1 MSKPRSKRISEEI
14 RKIVADVIRND
25 IKDPRVSKMATITA
39 VETTRDLRYATI
51 YVSVFDSDD
60 MKEKTIEGL
69 NRAKG
74 YIRRAIGDA
83 LDVRYTPE
91 PIFKLDESIEN
102 AIHLSKLIRDVQ
114 PEESQVS
121 SDETEDDEDDEYE
134 EDEE

>member
-14 RKIVADVIRND
+14 RKIVAEVIRND
-25 IKDPRVSKMATITA
+25 IKDPRVSKMATITS
-39 VETTRDLRYATI
+39 VETTRDLRFATI
-51 YVSVFDSDD
+51 YVSVFDSDE

-74 YIRRAIGDA
+74 FIRRAIGDK

-91 PIFKLDESIEN
+91 PIFKLDETIEN
-102 AIHLSKLIRDVQ
+102 AIHLSKLIREAQ
-114 PEESQVS
+114 PESPSEVN
-121 SDETEDDEDDEYE
+121 DDDNEVEDE

>member
-14 RKIVADVIRND
+14 RKIVAEVIRND
-25 IKDPRVSKMATITA
+25 IKDPRVSKMSTVTG

-51 YVSVFDSDD
+51 YVSVFDNDE

-74 YIRRAIGDA
+74 FIRRAIGDQ

-102 AIHLSKLIRDVQ
+102 AIHLSKLIREVQ
-114 PEESQVS
+114 PETEEADAS
-121 SDETEDDEDDEYE
+121 SEEVDELEDE

>member
-14 RKIVADVIRND
+14 RKIVAEVIRED
-25 IKDPRVSKMATITA
+25 IKDPRVSKMATVTG

-51 YVSVFDSDD
+51 YISVFDSEE

-74 YIRRAIGDA
+74 FVRRAIGDQ

-102 AIHLSKLIRDVQ
+102 AINLSKLIRDVQ
-114 PEESQVS
+114 SDSNNEDA
-121 SDETEDDEDDEYE
+121 SDETDDIEDDEDE
-134 EDEE
+134 E

>member
-14 RKIVADVIRND
+14 RKIVAEVIRND
-25 IKDPRVSKMATITA
+25 IKDPRVSKMATVTG

-51 YVSVFDSDD
+51 YVSVFDDDD
-60 MKEKTIEGL
+60 MKQKTIEGL

-74 YIRRAIGDA
+74 FVRRAIGDQ

-102 AIHLSKLIRDVQ
+102 AIHLSKIIREVQ
-114 PEESQVS
+114 PEAPQEAEEEDQV
-121 SDETEDDEDDEYE
+121 EDE

>member
-14 RKIVADVIRND
+14 RKIVSEVIRND
-25 IKDPRVSKMATITA
+25 IKDPRVSKMATITQ

-51 YVSVFDSDD
+51 YVSVFDTDD

-74 YIRRAIGDA
+74 FVRRAIGDK

-91 PIFKLDESIEN
+91 PIFKLDETIEN
-102 AIHLSKLIRDVQ
+102 AIHLSKLIRDAQ
-114 PEESQVS
+114 PAESEEV
-121 SDETEDDEDDEYE
+121 EEIE
-134 EDEE
+134 EDEENEDENEE

>member
-1 MSKPRSKRISEEI
+1 VSKPRSKRISEEI
-14 RKIVADVIRND
+14 RKIVAEVIRND
-25 IKDPRVSKMATITA
+25 IKDPRVSKMATITG

-51 YVSVFDSDD
+51 YVSVFDSDE

-74 YIRRAIGDA
+74 FIRRAIGDQ

-102 AIHLSKLIRDVQ
+102 AIHLSKLIREVQ
-114 PEESQVS
+114 PEEP
-121 SDETEDDEDDEYE
+121 EEAAEAEDE

>member
-14 RKIVADVIRND
+14 RKIVAEVIRND
-25 IKDPRVSKMATITA
+25 IKDPRVSKMATVTS

-51 YVSVFDSDD
+51 YISVFDSDD

-74 YIRRAIGDA
+74 FIRRSIGA
-83 LDVRYTPE
+83 QLDVRYTPE
-91 PIFKLDESIEN
+91 PIFKLDESIEK
-102 AIHLSKLIRDVQ
+102 AIHLSKLISEVQ
-114 PEESQVS
+114 PESPKV
-121 SDETEDDEDDEYE
+121 DDESEDE

>member
-14 RKIVADVIRND
+14 RKIVAEVIRND
-25 IKDPRVSKMATITA
+25 IKDPRVSKMATITG
-39 VETTRDLRYATI
+39 VETTRDLRFATI

-74 YIRRAIGDA
+74 YIRRAIGDQ

-102 AIHLSKLIRDVQ
+102 AIHLSKLIREAQ
-114 PEESQVS
+114 PEAPAEENDDIEV
-121 SDETEDDEDDEYE
+121 EDE

>member
-14 RKIVADVIRND
+14 RKIVAEVIRND
-25 IKDPRVSKMATITA
+25 IKDPRVSKMATVTG

-51 YVSVFDSDD
+51 YVSVFDDDD
-60 MKEKTIEGL
+60 MKQKTIEGL

-74 YIRRAIGDA
+74 FVRRAIGDQ

-102 AIHLSKLIRDVQ
+102 AIHLSKIIREVQ
-114 PEESQVS
+114 PEAPQEAEEDQV
-121 SDETEDDEDDEYE
+121 EDE

>member
-14 RKIVADVIRND
+14 RKIVAEVIRND
-25 IKDPRVSKMATITA
+25 IKDPRVSKMATITS
-39 VETTRDLRYATI
+39 VETTRDLRFATI

-74 YIRRAIGDA
+74 YIRRAIGDK

-102 AIHLSKLIRDVQ
+102 AIHLSKLIREAQ
-114 PEESQVS
+114 PESPQEVN
-121 SDETEDDEDDEYE
+121 DDTEVEDE

>member
-1 MSKPRSKRISEEI
+1 MSKPRNRRISEEI
-14 RKIVADVIRND
+14 RKIVAEVMRNG
-25 IKDPRVSKMATITA
+25 IKDPRVSKMATVTG

-51 YVSVFDSDD
+51 YVSVFDDDD

-74 YIRRAIGDA
+74 YIRRAIGDQ

-102 AIHLSKLIRDVQ
+102 AIHLSNLIREVQ
-114 PEESQVS
+114 
-121 SDETEDDEDDEYE
+121 SDATTEADE
-134 EDEE
+134 EDEDET

>member
-14 RKIVADVIRND
+14 RKIVAEVIRND
-25 IKDPRVSKMATITA
+25 IKDPRVSKMATVTG

-51 YVSVFDSDD
+51 YVSVFDDDD
-60 MKEKTIEGL
+60 MKQKTIEGL

-74 YIRRAIGDA
+74 FVRRAIGEQ

-102 AIHLSKLIRDVQ
+102 AIHLSKIIREVQ
-114 PEESQVS
+114 PEAPKEA
-121 SDETEDDEDDEYE
+121 EEEDQNEDE

>member
-14 RKIVADVIRND
+14 RKIVAEVIRND
-25 IKDPRVSKMATITA
+25 IKDPRVSKMSTVTG

-51 YVSVFDSDD
+51 YVSVFDSDE

-74 YIRRAIGDA
+74 FIRRAIGDQ

-102 AIHLSKLIRDVQ
+102 AIHLSKLIREVQ
-114 PEESQVS
+114 PETEEAEAS
-121 SDETEDDEDDEYE
+121 SEEVDELEDE

>member
-14 RKIVADVIRND
+14 RKIVAEVIRND
-25 IKDPRVSKMATITA
+25 IKDPRVSKMATVTG

-51 YVSVFDSDD
+51 YVSVFDDDD
-60 MKEKTIEGL
+60 MKQKTIEGL

-74 YIRRAIGDA
+74 FVRRAIGEQ

-102 AIHLSKLIRDVQ
+102 AIHLSKIIREVQ
-114 PEESQVS
+114 PEAPKEA
-121 SDETEDDEDDEYE
+121 DEEDQNEDE